1 MCGSADV
8 LEALG
13 VAVDLGPDGVARCV
27 EDVGMGFMFAP
38 RYHPSMKAVAPVRKA
53 LKVRTAF
60 NLLGPMLNPA
70 DSKYALVG
78 VYTPELQPLMANSL
92 MKLGMK
98 KALVVCSTVGKLSL
112 DEMTP
117 CGPTS
122 VMEVTQ
128 GGVKT
133 YSFDP
138 KDVVIPPCELSD
150 LAGGYAA
157 LNARMLTDALGGEK
171 GPVADCLIL
180 NAGVAM
186 AAAAQAESV
195 AEGVAMCKEAHA
207 AGKGGE
213 TLRKWAALSQE
224 LRAAE

>member
-78 VYTPELQPLMANSL
+78 VYTPELQVRSIRTCFTHRP
-92 MKLGMK
+92 
-98 KALVVCSTVGKLSL
+98 VSTL
-112 DEMTP
+112 DRVP
-117 CGPTS
+117 F
-122 VMEVTQ
+122 Q
-128 GGVKT
+128 
-133 YSFDP
+133 
-138 KDVVIPPCELSD
+138 
-150 LAGGYAA
+150 
-157 LNARMLTDALGGEK
+157 LTD
-171 GPVADCLIL
+171 
-180 NAGVAM
+180 
-186 AAAAQAESV
+186 
-195 AEGVAMCKEAHA
+195 
-207 AGKGGE
+207 
-213 TLRKWAALSQE
+213 
-224 LRAAE
+224 